1 MQIKKIKCAKN
12 MKTKSIPLFHLT
24 FFYPMSSI
32 TSGPYTGYSK
42 KVMFKVFP
50 RYKSSL
56 HILLHPKDQATIMA
70 SQPIPPKVP
79 PPEIE
84 ALWSGLM
91 KTHWFPLKTSHKTN
105 YYWHISP
112 SPSPLRPWFVSW
124 YLQHWYMTQPPS
136 PRFSVDPGKV
146 IRKRWPLKS

>member
-79 PPEIE
+79 PPEIK

-91 KTHWFPLKTSHKTN
+91 KTHWFSLSRAALLKPYFWGGGGLVTGGIYVDQPWLFASSFIYFPTGIGASHLLRQVLWLVN
-105 YYWHISP
+105 SP
-112 SPSPLRPWFVSW
+112 E
-124 YLQHWYMTQPPS
+124 
-136 PRFSVDPGKV
+136 
-146 IRKRWPLKS
+146 